1 MKKVLFTNLYRY
13 VNPEFKILFSR
24 GDDFLGLSKQDRTF
38 ERKKY
43 NYSSLQTIRL
53 ESINT
58 FF

>member
-53 ESINT
+53 GL
-58 FF
+58 